1 MRGTEFAEL
10 RAFAEVARRRSFA
23 RAAEHLR
30 MAPSTLSQTVRAL
43 EARLGV
49 TLLNRTTRRVSLTT
63 AGARLLERFAP
74 ALEEMEAAVAEA
86 HDGRARPR
94 GVVRLHALK
103 PAYAS
108 HVEPLLGRLSEALP
122 DVTLDL
128 SVDDA
133 PLDVAASGYDLVI
146 RRAAFVDDGMVA
158 HDLGAELR
166 HAVIASPD
174 YLTRRG
180 APASPEALADHSCI
194 LWRPAG
200 RDTQDWRF
208 EAAGEPLTVAVTGPL
223 IVSHCEAA
231 VAAALQGVGVAY
243 VLQSYAL
250 PLITEGRLAPLLSD
264 VLPAF
269 GGWRLCHAKQ
279 VRLTAA
285 ARAVAGILTKSM

>member
-30 MAPSTLSQTVRAL
+30 IAPSTLSQTVRAL
-43 EARLGV
+43 EVRLGV
-49 TLLNRTTRRVSLTT
+49 TLLSRTTRRVALTS

-166 HAVIASPD
+166 HAVIASPT
-174 YLTRRG
+174 YLARHG
-180 APASPEALADHSCI
+180 APASPEALAGHRCI

-231 VAAALQGVGVAY
+231 VAASLQGVGVAY

-264 VLPAF
+264 FLPAF
-269 GGWRLCHAKQ
+269 GGWRLCHPKQ
-279 VRLTAA
+279 ARLTAA
-285 ARAVAGILTKSM
+285 ARAVADVLRRCL